1 MIIDIGLTDY
11 EAAYVFQK
19 ELVSKRKLGRIRDSL
34 IITEH
39 RAVFTMGRQGRERD
53 LVIGRDR
60 LEARG
65 LSVIDVDRGGG
76 VTFHGPGQLILYPVV
91 DLRMRN
97 SDMHRYLRDLES
109 VAICFLNGYG
119 IMADRIQG
127 RTGVWVGGAKIAS
140 IGVGASSWVTY
151 HGMSLN
157 VDVDLS
163 FFSMIN
169 TCGMTDIQV
178 TSLSGVL
185 GSNVSMCKA
194 KDNLI
199 ACFKRIFSV
208 EDKLLE
214 AAPAAVIT

>member
-1 MIIDIGLTDY
+1 
-11 EAAYVFQK
+11 
-19 ELVSKRKLGRIRDSL
+19 
-34 IITEH
+34 
-39 RAVFTMGRQGRERD
+39 
-53 LVIGRDR
+53 
-60 LEARG
+60 
-65 LSVIDVDRGGG
+65 
-76 VTFHGPGQLILYPVV
+76 
-91 DLRMRN
+91 
-97 SDMHRYLRDLES
+97 
-109 VAICFLNGYG
+109 
-119 IMADRIQG
+119 MADRIQG